1 MGVAGKEMRGNCCSG
16 VQRNALEDE
25 KCPILARESFLLENL
40 RTTQELFWVLESF
53 QPDEAA
59 LELDDLFPD
68 SKLWERPPFESELE
82 AVWV

>member
-16 VQRNALEDE
+16 VRRNALRDE
-25 KCPILARESFLLENL
+25 KCPILARESFLPE
-40 RTTQELFWVLESF
+40 
-53 QPDEAA
+53 EAA
-59 LELDDLFPD
+59 RELDDLFPD

>member
-1 MGVAGKEMRGNCCSG
+1 MGAAGKEMRGNCCSG

-25 KCPILARESFLLENL
+25 KCPILAQESFLAEEA
-40 RTTQELFWVLESF
+40 TQELFWILESF